1 MRVFAPSQL
10 HLIRS
15 RSLRA
20 VRGISFCIRSPDTAK
35 EAWPCVRPVCGS
47 PFDDSSC
54 AGLGSRCPGFLT
66 DLGAQT
72 VMLACTQQE
81 CDPDHMQT
89 MYSACCPASGRDAW
103 PCDTPQCDSEECLNE
118 LTFMAQV
125 CPLAL
130 LNDDGVTQTL
140 QKCQQVQDAAVAAGV
155 DDAAQQE
162 CETNNRRAISDMHRA
177 CCPQGW
183 PCACN
188 PAVTPCVSVDST
200 GLQCGQEETE
210 CLGLLNALVTTDC
223 SSLLFDPQI
232 QAVAAECS
240 NRGIA
245 TAAAPPTVTGGRG
258 AQSGRGGNGRPGN
271 GRGGMRSGQQSIA
284 APAPPPTG
292 GDDAGDGGGSIGLLV
307 GGLLVIAVAGAAY
320 VKTKGKSGG
329 AGRCRRTR
337 CHFAILVPVV
347 IRGLA
352 YMMLLLLRQWTRQ
365 TTCTRVPRLFRRQ
378 DEQQPREKARHS
390 RAVSLLYSL
399 CPTIQVPLIGVVGKR
414 RVLTQH
420 NKFTQTSN
428 CPWPKIRL
436 TLPRIKL
443 PLEASLRRS
452 KSK

>member
-1 MRVFAPSQL
+1 
-10 HLIRS
+10 
-15 RSLRA
+15 
-20 VRGISFCIRSPDTAK
+20 
-35 EAWPCVRPVCGS
+35 
-47 PFDDSSC
+47 
-54 AGLGSRCPGFLT
+54 
-66 DLGAQT
+66 
-72 VMLACTQQE
+72 
-81 CDPDHMQT
+81 
-89 MYSACCPASGRDAW
+89 
-103 PCDTPQCDSEECLNE
+103 
-118 LTFMAQV
+118 
-125 CPLAL
+125 
-130 LNDDGVTQTL
+130 
-140 QKCQQVQDAAVAAGV
+140 
-155 DDAAQQE
+155 
-162 CETNNRRAISDMHRA
+162 MHRA

-320 VKTKGKSGG
+320 VKTKGKSGV

-337 CHFAILVPVV
+337 YHFAILVPVV

-365 TTCTRVPRLFRRQ
+365 TTCTRVPLLFRRQ
-378 DEQQPREKARHS
+378 D
-390 RAVSLLYSL
+390 
-399 CPTIQVPLIGVVGKR
+399 
-414 RVLTQH
+414 
-420 NKFTQTSN
+420 
-428 CPWPKIRL
+428 
-436 TLPRIKL
+436 
-443 PLEASLRRS
+443 
-452 KSK
+452 